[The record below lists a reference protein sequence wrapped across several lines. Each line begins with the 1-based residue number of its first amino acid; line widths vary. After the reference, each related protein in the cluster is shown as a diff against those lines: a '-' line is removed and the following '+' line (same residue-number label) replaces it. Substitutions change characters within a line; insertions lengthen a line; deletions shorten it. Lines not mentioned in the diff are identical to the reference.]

1 MGPSAM
7 IPPSRGKIGLAIGLA
22 AISAIGLV
30 FIVTFAGLQSERRRE
45 GAPSAGEVQAAYNR
59 AAARAGASHDAD
71 LKVVQV
77 DCRRSEGARYACRVD
92 FVKTAADPTRVFLD
106 MAIVERR
113 SPNGWLLVRGLC
125 RNLS

>member
-1 MGPSAM
+1 M
-7 IPPSRGKIGLAIGLA
+7 IPLGRGKIGLAIALA

-30 FIVTFAGLQSERRRE
+30 FIVTFAGLQSEHRRE
-45 GAPSAGEVQAAYNR
+45 GAASAGEVQAAYNR
-59 AAARAGASHDAD
+59 ASATAGASHDAD

-77 DCRRSEGARYACRVD
+77 DCRRSEGVRYSCRVD

-113 SPNGWLLVRGLC
+113 GPNGWILLRGLC